1 MREFVCP
8 RHDYKIAQNI
18 TMSYSLRNGNRGRYG
33 MSRSDAVSEPAFM
46 KPRFFVSDSA
56 DDIMDTLREGW
67 HLVVQCRSEAVLRNS
82 YWYGEWIIFF
92 LSPDEQR
99 KAPLLRVRPKGVG
112 EDMRLFKTVN
122 GLFTF
127 LVDQGVDAPWIPKN
141 AGETRRQ
148 ELGPRED

>member
-1 MREFVCP
+1 M
-8 RHDYKIAQNI
+8 
-18 TMSYSLRNGNRGRYG
+18 
-33 MSRSDAVSEPAFM
+33 SEPAFM

-67 HLVVQCRSEAVLRNS
+67 HLVVQCRSDAILRNS

-92 LSPDEQR
+92 VSPDEQR
-99 KAPLLRVRPKGVG
+99 QAPLLRVRPKGIG

-141 AGETRRQ
+141 AGEMRRQ
-148 ELGPRED
+148 ELGPHTG